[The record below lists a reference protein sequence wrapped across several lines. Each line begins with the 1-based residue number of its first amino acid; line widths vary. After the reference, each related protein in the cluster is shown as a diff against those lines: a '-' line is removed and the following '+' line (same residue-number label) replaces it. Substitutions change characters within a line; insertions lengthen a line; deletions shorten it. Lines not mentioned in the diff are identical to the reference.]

1 MKLKEMF
8 AGVTTDPA
16 YKGFITTD
24 NMVLAV
30 DITTDQNADVD
41 DFAIVCAM
49 GGTDRKSS
57 LNPEEKT
64 NSYYYHGKSTM
75 KTGNQR
81 TIDFTEDRYIG
92 DEFQDFA
99 LSHKM
104 KYATGQKAIVKYAYF
119 NTLTGEGEKGS
130 GTLTITDDGSGAPEE
145 NLSISGSIKK
155 SGANPEEFVYQGF
168 GGYTELKAS
177 PADWSTG
184 FANYYERSGGA
195 FVKLTASTAPT
206 FEKGKYYSKKPV
218 EAASNTPQ
226 DNASQGGDE

>member
-1 MKLKEMF
+1 MKLREMF
-8 AGVTTDPA
+8 AGVMTDPD
-16 YKGFITTD
+16 YKGFVTTD

-30 DITTDQNADVD
+30 DITPEQKADVD
-41 DFAIVCAM
+41 DFAVVCAM
-49 GGTDRKSS
+49 GGTDRSSS

-64 NSYYYHGKSTM
+64 NSYYYHGKSTL

-81 TIDFTEDRYIG
+81 SIDFTEDRYIG

-99 LSHKM
+99 LSHDM

-155 SGANPEEFVYQGF
+155 SGANPEKFVYQGF
-168 GGYTELKAS
+168 GRYTELKES
-177 PADWSTG
+177 PADWATKYTE
-184 FANYYERSGGA
+184 YYKRENGA
-195 FVKLTASTAPT
+195 FVKLAGDAAPT
-206 FEKGKYYSKKPV
+206 FEKGKYYSKNAA
-218 EAASNTPQ
+218 EAASNAPQ
-226 DNASQGGDE
+226 ENAQQDGGE